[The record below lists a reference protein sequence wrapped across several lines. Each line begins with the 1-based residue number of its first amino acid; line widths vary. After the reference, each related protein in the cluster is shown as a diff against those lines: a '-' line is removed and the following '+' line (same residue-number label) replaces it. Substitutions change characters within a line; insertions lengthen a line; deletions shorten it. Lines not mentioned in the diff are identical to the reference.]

1 VTEPPG
7 VVDAEE
13 RKPQNLAKN
22 QIFLYCVVMYKKK
35 SSFYI
40 YGRKPVEEALL
51 HDPKNVAQVI
61 VHESV
66 KDEVFNELKNY
77 VRKHKIPF
85 IKSPKNKLEKLVGDV
100 NDQGVV
106 AELKEFRGADIHEW
120 METLDLESNPL
131 VFVMDELEDPHNVG
145 AVIRVAAASGAAGV
159 ILSRHR
165 QAPVNGTVFKTSA
178 GTITKVPI
186 VIVSNINDAIK
197 KLKEHKFWVVGL
209 DTEKGKNVWE
219 EAYDTP
225 TAVVIGNEGEGMR
238 DSVKKSCDYTIVIP
252 MERNVES
259 LNASVSA
266 AVVAYE
272 WKRKNS

>member
-1 VTEPPG
+1 MRRCQSGQLELTVNQSPSGYAGSNPARRTKNKNTQRW
-7 VVDAEE
+7 VFL
-13 RKPQNLAKN
+13 LAIAKTKL
-22 QIFLYCVVMYKKK
+22 FLYCVCMYKKK

-66 KDEVFNELKNY
+66 KDGVFEELKNY

-85 IKSPKNKLEKLVGDV
+85 IKSPKNKLESLVGDV

-106 AELKEFRGADIHEW
+106 AELKEFRGEDIHDW

-145 AVIRVAAASGAAGV
+145 AVISVAAASGAAGV
-159 ILSRHR
+159 ILSKQR

-197 KLKEHKFWVVGL
+197 KLKEHK
-209 DTEKGKNVWE
+209 
-219 EAYDTP
+219 
-225 TAVVIGNEGEGMR
+225 
-238 DSVKKSCDYTIVIP
+238 
-252 MERNVES
+252 
-259 LNASVSA
+259 
-266 AVVAYE
+266 
-272 WKRKNS
+272 

>member
-1 VTEPPG
+1 M
-7 VVDAEE
+7 
-13 RKPQNLAKN
+13 
-22 QIFLYCVVMYKKK
+22 YCVLMYKKK
-35 SSFYI
+35 SNFYI

-66 KDEVFNELKNY
+66 KDEVFEELKNY

-85 IKSPKNKLEKLVGDV
+85 IKSPKNKIESLVGDV
-100 NDQGVV
+100 NDQGVI
-106 AELKEFRGADIHEW
+106 AELREFKGEDFHTWVES
-120 METLDLESNPL
+120 LDLDSNPL
-131 VFVMDELEDPHNVG
+131 VFLMDELEDPHNVG

-159 ILSRHR
+159 ILSKHR

-186 VIVSNINDAIK
+186 IIVSNINDAIK
-197 KLKEHKFWVVGL
+197 KLKEVKFWVIGL
-209 DTEKGKNVWE
+209 DTGKGKSVWD

-225 TAVVIGNEGEGMR
+225 TAIVIGNEGEGMR
-238 DSVKKSCDYTIVIP
+238 DSVEKSCDYTIQIP
-252 MERNVES
+252 MERDVES

-266 AVVAYE
+266 AIVAYE

>member
-1 VTEPPG
+1 
-7 VVDAEE
+7 
-13 RKPQNLAKN
+13 
-22 QIFLYCVVMYKKK
+22 MYKKK

-66 KDEVFNELKNY
+66 KDEVFEELKNY

-85 IKSPKNKLEKLVGDV
+85 IKSPKNKLESLVGDV

-106 AELKEFRGADIHEW
+106 AELKEFRGEDIHDW

-159 ILSRHR
+159 ILSKHR

-209 DTEKGKNVWE
+209 DVEKGKNVWE

-238 DSVKKSCDYTIVIP
+238 DSVKKSCDYTIQIP
-252 MERNVES
+252 MERDVES

-266 AVVAYE
+266 AIVAYE

>member
-1 VTEPPG
+1 
-7 VVDAEE
+7 
-13 RKPQNLAKN
+13 
-22 QIFLYCVVMYKKK
+22 MYKKK

-51 HDPKNVAQVI
+51 HDPANVAQVI
-61 VHESV
+61 VHEAV
-66 KDEVFNELKNY
+66 KDEVFEELKNY

-85 IKSPKNKLEKLVGDV
+85 IKSPKNKLESLVGDV

-106 AELKEFRGADIHEW
+106 AELREFKGVDFHDW
-120 METLDLESNPL
+120 VETLDLDTNPL

-159 ILSRHR
+159 ILSKHR

-186 VIVSNINDAIK
+186 IIVSNINDAIK
-197 KLKEHKFWVVGL
+197 KLKDSKFWVVGL
-209 DTEKGKNVWE
+209 DAGRGKNVWE

-225 TAVVIGNEGEGMR
+225 TAVVIGNEGEGLR
-238 DSVKKSCDYTIVIP
+238 DSVQKSCDYTIQIP
-252 MERNVES
+252 MERDVES

-266 AVVAYE
+266 AIVAYE